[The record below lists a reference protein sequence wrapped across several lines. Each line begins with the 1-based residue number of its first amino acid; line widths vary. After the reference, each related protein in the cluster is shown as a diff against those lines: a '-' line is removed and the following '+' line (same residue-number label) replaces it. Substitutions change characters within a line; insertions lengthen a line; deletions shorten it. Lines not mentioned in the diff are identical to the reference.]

1 LAFALLLLFAFVS
14 LPPQALI
21 KNDSASKLAIAI
33 SLRFFFTFSFSLYIG
48 SVNIGNAPDVASG
61 SFEVRL
67 WLLLFAGG

>member
-33 SLRFFFTFSFSLYIG
+33 SLRFFFTFLSPCIG
-48 SVNIGNAPDVASG
+48 SVNIGNASDVASE
-61 SFEVRL
+61 SIEVRL
-67 WLLLFAGG
+67 WLLLLAED